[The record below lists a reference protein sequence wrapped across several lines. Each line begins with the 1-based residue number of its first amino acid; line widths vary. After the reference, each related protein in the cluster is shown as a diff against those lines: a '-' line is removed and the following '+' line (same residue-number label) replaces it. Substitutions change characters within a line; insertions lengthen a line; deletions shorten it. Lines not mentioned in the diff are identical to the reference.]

1 MGFDNIHREF
11 PPNGPISLGNS
22 EVSSTGVAEC
32 HMEFTSATTTMK
44 FRTFLARIAALY
56 PLSAATTYYGPYDIV
71 SGTCRG
77 YSRTKNTNYT
87 RQHAG
92 DGVGNA
98 TEKRCGYYDSSP
110 TGTALATTY
119 DKYPFSWFNR
129 HGYNKNH
136 SDFNYTIGSTNFNR
150 MEHGGVARGEYG
162 GVPPTCGIDFGNGN
176 NTIGSLKSG
185 TDSSW
190 SVTNGDVIIDQV
202 LWMKNT
208 ATDTRGLTDLEGII
222 MLSFFVDHDNL
233 STQAYIDAAYV
244 EINGQFFKLNTAA
257 GMMQGMN
264 NFAADGGGPQNFDGS
279 TITYTFG
286 TGTTTNQVLVN
297 SMQAYMII
305 CTDEQ
310 INALNAYSDNATHD
324 YIKVYTSSQGPVK
337 YNRGL
342 HEHLDKSTTDANFTD
357 LKLHTSS
364 ASNLYGDKT
373 IAGSSAIGTY
383 SGNGLYH
390 GLKLIAEAT
399 NPDILLNT
407 ESGQMQLSDYYGLP
421 IPRYATRLDIGIV
434 RTTSICMKSCS
445 YSYYYG
451 YSKSASNGGDST
463 EETFSYLSNQDTWD
477 QEGNSIE
484 LEYIELGFGSFA
496 FATYA
501 DKLQFSNAS
510 SSEKNRFG
518 PRLGLNHMY
527 LIDEVEDQVI
537 KKYRLVPESPSS
549 SGDTG
554 GNICFNFIDESA
566 DHSAIGLVTDYT
578 NIKDYYDNSRKL
590 LVVIC

>member
-1 MGFDNIHREF
+1 M
-11 PPNGPISLGNS
+11 
-22 EVSSTGVAEC
+22 
-32 HMEFTSATTTMK
+32 
-44 FRTFLARIAALY
+44 
-56 PLSAATTYYGPYDIV
+56 

-92 DGVGNA
+92 ETTGNA

-110 TGTALATTY
+110 SGTTLTTTY

-129 HGYNKNH
+129 NGYNKNH
-136 SDFNYTIGSTNFNR
+136 TDFNYTLNSVSYNV
-150 MEHGGVARGEYG
+150 MYHGGVARGEFG
-162 GVPPTCGIDFGNGN
+162 SHPPTCGIDFGNGN

-185 TDSSW
+185 TDTSW
-190 SVTNGDVIIDQV
+190 SITNGDVIIDQV
-202 LWMKNT
+202 LWMKNVE
-208 ATDTRGLTDLEGII
+208 TDTRGLPDVEGIV

-233 STQAYIDAAYV
+233 STPGYFDGAYV
-244 EINGQFFKLNTAA
+244 EINGQFFKLATAA
-257 GMMQGMN
+257 GIMNGMN
-264 NFAADGGGPQNFDGS
+264 PYAADGGGPLSYDGTT

-286 TGTTTNQVLVN
+286 SGNVNNQVAVN

-310 INALNAYSDNATHD
+310 INAMNTYSDNATHD
-324 YIKVYTSSQGPVK
+324 YIKVYTNSQAPIE
-337 YNRGL
+337 YNRGI
-342 HEHLDKSTTDANFTD
+342 HQHLDKSTTDANFTD
-357 LKLHTSS
+357 LKLHTTS

-390 GLKLIAEAT
+390 SLKLIAEAT
-399 NPDILLNT
+399 NPDVLLNT

-484 LEYIELGFGSFA
+484 LEYIELGFGSFL
-496 FATYA
+496 FATFA
-501 DKLQFSNAS
+501 DQLIFSNAS
-510 SSEKNRFG
+510 SSEKNRWG

-527 LIDEVEDQVI
+527 LIDEVEDKVI
-537 KKYRLVPESPSS
+537 KKYELNPTSPDSL
-549 SGDTG
+549 GDG
-554 GNICFNFIDESA
+554 GGAVSFTLTDKSL
-566 DHSAIGLVTDYT
+566 DHSAIGTVTGYSS
-578 NIKDYYDNSRKL
+578 IEDYYDNSRKL